1 MAKRKLEDAVRDMKL
16 PSTEPGTV
24 DGHDPHTNLADSGEP
39 PKASATRSVKSFRMR
54 NDLSYRIE
62 VLAAQ
67 ERRKIY
73 EVVEEALEQYLAR
86 REQASV

>member
-1 MAKRKLEDAVRDMKL
+1 MAKRKLEGAVRDTKP

-24 DGHDPHTNLADSGEP
+24 DRHDPHTNLADSGEP
-39 PKASATRSVKSFRMR
+39 SKASATRSVKSFRMR